1 MSGNETAEAE
11 ASAQNQVNGNRTRS
25 RSHLDNTMAIRLLP
39 LPVRAQLCV
48 HLDALDV
55 WQQLATAVKLYPEQ
69 VEQISSQKQRG
80 RSASNEF
87 LNIWGGQYN
96 HTVQTLFALFKK

>member
-1 MSGNETAEAE
+1 
-11 ASAQNQVNGNRTRS
+11 
-25 RSHLDNTMAIRLLP
+25 MAIRLLP
-39 LPVRAQLCV
+39 LPVRAQLCA

-55 WQQLATAVKLYPEQ
+55 WQQLATAVKLYPDQ